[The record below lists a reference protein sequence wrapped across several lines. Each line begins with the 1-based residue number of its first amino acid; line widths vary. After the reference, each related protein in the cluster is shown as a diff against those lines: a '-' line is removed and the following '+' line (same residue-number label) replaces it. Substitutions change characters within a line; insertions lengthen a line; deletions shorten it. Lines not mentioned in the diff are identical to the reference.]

1 MTFLFSPTNHLLE
14 LARSGKRLPHILLA
28 IFLTFIF
35 VLVAQFAGG
44 IPALIIVVLLSMLES
59 GASFDNPESIGALAL
74 PNTALEQAFFLIL
87 AFLPIFLILWGWLA
101 LFEKRPFWTIGLER
115 AGMVKKYLRG
125 LLIGLLMFVASIGI
139 SAAMGFMAFE
149 DGTQQG
155 ITVLG
160 GVLLVFFGWMIQGA
174 AEEAVTRGWLFPVI
188 GARYNT
194 MLGLIISSVVFSAL
208 HSLNFIG
215 LDMNPGYIALTMLN
229 LFLFG
234 VFTVLFALY
243 EGGLWGVFSIHSVW
257 NWVQGNLFGFEV
269 SGGAAP
275 GGTLFNLMEVGPDVI
290 TGGPFGPEGG
300 LAVTI
305 VLLVSCALVVW
316 VSQKKET
323 VNEMLEIRS

>member
-28 IFLTFIF
+28 IFLAFIF

-44 IPALIIVVLLSMLES
+44 IPAIIIVVLLSMLES
-59 GASFDNPESIGALAL
+59 GASFDDPQTIEAMVL
-74 PNTALEQAFFLIL
+74 PNTALEQAIFLML

-125 LLIGLLMFVASIGI
+125 ALIGLLMFVASIGI

-149 DGTQQG
+149 DGSQQG
-155 ITVLG
+155 VAVLG
-160 GVLLVFFGWMIQGA
+160 GVVLVFFGWMVQGA
-174 AEEAVTRGWLFPVI
+174 AEEALTPRWLFPVI

-194 MLGLIISSVVFSAL
+194 QLGLIVSSLVFAAL

-215 LDMNPGYIALTMLN
+215 LDMNPAYIALAMLN

-243 EGGLWGVFSIHSVW
+243 EGGLW
-257 NWVQGNLFGFEV
+257 V
-269 SGGAAP
+269 SLVSTASGTGRRVICLALRLVAEQPPAAP
-275 GGTLFNLMEVGPDVI
+275 SLTSWK
-290 TGGPFGPEGG
+290 
-300 LAVTI
+300 LAPILLPAAPLAPKVAWLLPWFLLSV
-305 VLLVSCALVVW
+305 VLWWCGHR
-316 VSQKKET
+316 KKQ
-323 VNEMLEIRS
+323 MKS